1 MIELTDIL
9 HKEDCS
15 CVICKDSRISMFRQR
30 GVKDLLYLLKSES
43 GILQGAMIADKV
55 VGKGAAAI
63 MTLGGVASVYA
74 DIISIPALEL
84 LEKAHIPVTYGIVVP
99 NIINRA
105 GTGICPIETL
115 CIDCKSAV
123 ECLPRIENFVNKQ
136 NNN

>member
-9 HKEDCS
+9 HKEGCS
-15 CVICKDSRISMFRQR
+15 CVICKDSKISMFRQR

-74 DIISIPALEL
+74 DVISVPAFEL
-84 LEKAHIPVTYGIVVP
+84 LEKAHIAVSYGIKVT

-115 CIDCKSAV
+115 CIDCKSAA

-136 NNN
+136 NN